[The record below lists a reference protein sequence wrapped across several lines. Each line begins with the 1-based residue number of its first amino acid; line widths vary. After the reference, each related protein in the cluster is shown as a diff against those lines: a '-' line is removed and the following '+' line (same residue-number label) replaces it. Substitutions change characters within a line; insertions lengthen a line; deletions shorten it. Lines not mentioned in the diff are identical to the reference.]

1 MIQLSWKTVE
11 QLFKNSNIVT
21 MLCCAQLCPTLCD
34 PVDCNPPGSSV
45 HGISQARILG
55 YVAISFSRGSSQ
67 PRDRTLIPCI
77 FCISRWILYH
87 CAILEA
93 PELPHDSAIPTLIG
107 IHPKDL
113 KTGAQ
118 TNAYIRVFIET
129 QCIVAKRQKQPKCQS
144 NKLLN

>member
-21 MLCCAQLCPTLCD
+21 MLCCAQLCPTICD
-34 PVDCNPPGSSV
+34 PVDCNPPDSSV

-129 QCIVAKRQKQPKCQS
+129 QCIVAKRQKQPNCQS